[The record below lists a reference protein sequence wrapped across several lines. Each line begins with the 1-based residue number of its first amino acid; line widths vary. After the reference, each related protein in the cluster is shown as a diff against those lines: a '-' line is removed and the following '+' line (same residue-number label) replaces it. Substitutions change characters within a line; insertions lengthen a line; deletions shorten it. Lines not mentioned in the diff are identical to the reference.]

1 MSKRI
6 EKVNELIKREIS
18 QILLRDIEFPS
29 ETLVTV
35 TRAESTPNLIES
47 YVFISVIPEQK
58 AEQVL
63 RILDRQVFG
72 IQQKINRSLNMR
84 PIPKIIFKKERNTSE
99 ADKIEK
105 ILEEI
110 KNH

>member
-6 EKVNELIKREIS
+6 ERVNELIKREIS
-18 QILLRDIEFPS
+18 QIILRDIEFPNN
-29 ETLVTV
+29 TLVTI
-35 TRAESTPNLIES
+35 TRVDSTPNLIES
-47 YVFISVIPEQK
+47 NVFISVMPEQK
-58 AEQVL
+58 TEQIL
-63 RILDRQVFG
+63 SILSRRIFD
-72 IQQKINRSLNMR
+72 IQQKINRDLNMR

-110 KNH
+110 KNQ